1 VLIISTLIISRW
13 ANGVSK
19 LFDPDRSLGVLIS
32 DVAKLL
38 RRSFDRRLQSLGLT
52 QAQWRAIIN
61 ISRTEGMSQTALAE
75 CLEIQPITVGRLID
89 RMQSAG
95 WVERRGHPLD
105 RRAVQLYLTAKCQP
119 ILAEIHARANDMM
132 AECVTGVPATA
143 QKQLFDGLKRI
154 KQNLATAEAK
164 FASEAQIN
172 GRTNDVGRSRP
183 PRIQRTAR

>member
-1 VLIISTLIISRW
+1 MT
-13 ANGVSK
+13 K

-32 DVAKLL
+32 DVAKML

-61 ISRTEGMSQTALAE
+61 ISRTEGMSQTALAD

-89 RMQSAG
+89 RMESAG

-105 RRAVQLYLTAKCQP
+105 RRAVQLYLTPKCEP
-119 ILAEIHARANDMM
+119 ILHEIHSRANDMM
-132 AECVTGVPATA
+132 AECVAGMPAAA
-143 QKQLFDGLKRI
+143 QKQLFENLQRI
-154 KQNLATAEAK
+154 KRNLVTADAK
-164 FASEAQIN
+164 SGAESEAN
-172 GRTNDVGRSRP
+172 GRTNDVGRSGS

>member
-1 VLIISTLIISRW
+1 M
-13 ANGVSK
+13 SK

-52 QAQWRAIIN
+52 QAQWRAIVN
-61 ISRTEGMSQTALAE
+61 IARTEGMSQTALAE

-89 RMQSAG
+89 RMQNAG

-119 ILAEIHARANDMM
+119 ILEEIHVRANDMM
-132 AECVTGVPATA
+132 AECVTGVPAAA

-164 FASEAQIN
+164 FTSEAQIN
-172 GRTNDVGRSRP
+172 GRTNDVGRSGP